1 MFRSHRQISGR
12 FSRSALAINVNPFA
26 RSWNAWRSSSHRH
39 TKEDVTYL
47 NRLHESMG
55 LSMCQRLDKFRRRNV
70 KYIDHP
76 MVTSTNSKLQEFRK
90 NPLLDI
96 MFRDRR
102 ADGKGPDRK
111 GTIEFVD
118 VETVPQVV
126 KENRFP
132 FDGQVGAPSKVI

>member
-1 MFRSHRQISGR
+1 
-12 FSRSALAINVNPFA
+12 
-26 RSWNAWRSSSHRH
+26 
-39 TKEDVTYL
+39 
-47 NRLHESMG
+47 MG

-126 KENRFP
+126 NENRFP
-132 FDGQVGAPSKVI
+132 VDSQVDAPSKVI